1 MMEKFVQDIPLS
13 IGKFHGNVP
22 QLSGNRKG
30 HSETEGRENGWEGL
44 YIMRYHL
51 VLVLVEVDE
60 NKHTRYIHIQ
70 YISLYARTEFF
81 LAIRNLRFIHVV
93 ENNKTQSFQQEHFPR
108 NER

>member
-1 MMEKFVQDIPLS
+1 MMEKFVQDILLS